1 MKIYSTLNIGDFHT
15 NYCEDFLI
23 VENISTNRFIVA
35 VMDGCTMGKESAFA
49 SMIIGKILRNIAKEE
64 FYKDF
69 LNDNIKELNVCLQ
82 EILKKLFLQ
91 LKTTKNNLGL
101 ETEEMLSTLIIG
113 VIDQH
118 ASNGEFLSVGDG
130 LIHYD
135 GISVEYEQNDKP
147 DYLGYHLGEDFDTW
161 YQSQEQ
167 RLSITD
173 FRDLSISTD
182 GIYSFKNFKNPNQQ
196 KNEQEIIAFLFR
208 DQQGKNYDNF
218 LEKKIRDLELEYNHV
233 LTDDI
238 AIIRIITEN

>member
-1 MKIYSTLNIGDFHT
+1 
-15 NYCEDFLI
+15 
-23 VENISTNRFIVA
+23 
-35 VMDGCTMGKESAFA
+35 MDGCTMSKESVFA
-49 SMIIGKILRNIAKEE
+49 SMLIGKTLRNIAKEE
-64 FYKDF
+64 FYKEF
-69 LNDNIKELNVCLQ
+69 LNKNSKELAVLLQ
-82 EILKKLFLQ
+82 EILEKLFQQ
-91 LKTTKNNLGL
+91 LKITKNSLGL
-101 ETEEMLSTLIIG
+101 ETEELLSTLIIG
-113 VIDQH
+113 VIDKDT
-118 ASNGEFLSVGDG
+118 SNAEFLSVGDG

-135 GISVEYEQNDKP
+135 DISVEYEQNDKP

-196 KNEQEIIAFLFR
+196 KKEQEIIAFLLR

-218 LEKKIRDLELEYNHV
+218 LEKKIRDLELEYNQV

-238 AIIRIITEN
+238 AIIRIIRE